1 MKLYSQNYCTNL
13 NRLVINLKIEVIFSN
28 DFTVIH
34 NKQTM
39 ASVEVLYGVSMIE
52 QGVSRVVPVDFRTL
66 AESA

>member
-1 MKLYSQNYCTNL
+1 VDAPLDDTNIAKFNKIIEEFSKNSQFIIVT
-13 NRLVINLKIEVIFSN
+13 
-28 DFTVIH
+28 H

-39 ASVEVLYGVSMIE
+39 ASVEVLYGVTMIE